1 MLIISDCMLVPVQGN
16 LDVVTA
22 PPLKSHLLELVDGG
36 CKRIVLDMER
46 ADFIDSSGMA
56 ALLTVVRA
64 ARARGGSL
72 TLVNASERVMHALS
86 VGCLLPFVPCSAKR
100 RALGPVPPLSAASTP
115 LKRLTLRIMPEN
127 LEMARDRL
135 RELFEGLPLDESE
148 VFDMTLAAGE
158 AMGNCVLHTP
168 QGTGFLTVAVY
179 QDRLVMEAVDNGPG
193 FEIGEDEEPVVTL
206 EHGRGIK
213 IMRLLCDSVEIH
225 AKPFGHGTVVR
236 LVKLFGRSVN
246 SLDAELRPILSA

>member
-22 PPLKSHLLELVDGG
+22 PALKGHLLELVDGG
-36 CKRIVLDMER
+36 CKRIVLDMEK
-46 ADFIDSSGMA
+46 ADYVDSTGLASI
-56 ALLTVVRA
+56 LTVVRA
-64 ARARGGSL
+64 ARSRGGSL
-72 TLVNASERVMHALS
+72 TLVNVSERVMHALG
-86 VGCLLPFVPCSAKR
+86 VGCLLPFVPCSAR
-100 RALGPVPPLSAASTP
+100 RRPLGPVPPLPPGASP
-115 LKRLTLRIMPEN
+115 LRRLTLRIMPEN
-127 LEMARDRL
+127 LEMARDCL
-135 RELFEGLPLDESE
+135 RELLEGLPLEESE

-158 AMGNCVLHTP
+158 AMGNCVLHPP

-179 QDRLVMEAVDNGPG
+179 PDRLVMEAVDNGPG
-193 FEIGEDEEPVVTL
+193 FEIGDDEEPVVTL

-236 LVKLFGRSVN
+236 LVKLFGRPLN
-246 SLDAELRPILSA
+246 PLEEGLRMIMSA